1 MLYIAPCID
10 CALTGRYV
18 TWLPGARLQC
28 WMLLTVYT
36 LPQLAVSAKI
46 LCLLMVVICGA
57 VPSMVRSVRLYS
69 QCSHMYVNVFPNGT
83 VMARSDGNDQPN
95 LTISTRG
102 LSLDLLIHSPVQDM
116 YLCFNRSRL
125 VGRRLTRLQAERQP
139 NCLFKEEFVDGYN
152 RYHLVKN
159 EDRYIGFNRRGA
171 QVRRGKSHLPERQ
184 HKCFSFMKKAHDF
197 DINRHNTMIA
207 GDLPKF
213 RPQRRL
219 RLPSQNPNKPPYH
232 VRHRHSRHPRRRNC
246 EGT

>member
-1 MLYIAPCID
+1 M
-10 CALTGRYV
+10 
-18 TWLPGARLQC
+18 
-28 WMLLTVYT
+28 

-46 LCLLMVVICGA
+46 LCLLMVMISGT

-69 QCSHMYVNVFPNGT
+69 KCSHMYVNVFPNGT
-83 VMARSDGNDQPN
+83 VMAQSDGNDQPN

-125 VGRRLTRLQAERQP
+125 VGRRLTRFQAERQP

-171 QVRRGKSHLPERQ
+171 QMRRGKSNLPERQ
-184 HKCFSFMKKAHDF
+184 HKCFSLLKEAHDF
-197 DINRHNTMIA
+197 DINRHNTVIA
-207 GDLPKF
+207 GTVPKW

-219 RLPSQNPNKPPYH
+219 RPPSQNSIKPPCH
-232 VRHRHSRHPRRRNC
+232 GVRHHHGRHQRRRNC